1 MESAGNLQSLFISV
15 PNSSLHFQFQHLDAI
30 YVFVV
35 VLQDPTL
42 SAYMFFKSQA
52 ASILTLQ
59 DCESRFRILEFEIEF
74 LVFWLHKP

>member
-15 PNSSLHFQFQHLDAI
+15 PNSSLHFQFQHLDGI

-42 SAYMFFKSQA
+42 SAYMFFKSEA
-52 ASILTLQ
+52 A
-59 DCESRFRILEFEIEF
+59 CRIVNLAFEFWN
-74 LVFWLHKP
+74 LRLNS